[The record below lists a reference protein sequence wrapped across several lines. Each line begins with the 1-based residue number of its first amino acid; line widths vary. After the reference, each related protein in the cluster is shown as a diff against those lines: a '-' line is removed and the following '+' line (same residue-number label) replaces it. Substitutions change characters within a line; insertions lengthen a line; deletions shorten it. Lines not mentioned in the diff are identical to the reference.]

1 MKIRAGISLG
11 LYQDEDTL
19 VAKIEAL
26 EDFIREANKK
36 AVEVS
41 QTGQGNLIVEDEV
54 YDLLVSELTELQ
66 GDNPVLTEL
75 WDSNIQG
82 QSDLNND
89 EVMMYHLTEHPMKSI
104 NTIKDLSN
112 KPYQNFL
119 TLFPYKVTRI
129 LLEAKLN
136 GHGIRVVYTNGHF
149 YKATS
154 RARGTNGKD
163 LTTVMSAILKKYN
176 LLYIDL
182 FSNSEITEIRGELV
196 MDSNVFEANRQVIN
210 AVSPLFAVASLSRDS
225 ASFEEKAMLDF
236 IPYRLYMIDEYS
248 NPIIFDSREDEFDML
263 QESGFYQNSPALP
276 YVSMNVIKEQLSD
289 QNYVDSLLDAF
300 TDQLNNF
307 SETSNFGYFTD
318 GVVLEVDDT
327 DIFTGMGADVKY
339 DYGNVALKIGA
350 WNQSSYTGYVQMIR
364 WTPGKSKLTPTAVV
378 SSSPDDI
385 IFEYEDVQYQ
395 GYDALNEVLD
405 IENYVG
411 ELWNLVVNKSD
422 LGVLTANG
430 SKVTKVPIY
439 EPNNIIKLELSIG
452 APLSFNFGGE
462 AGVVPLTQDGNLL
475 TK

>member
-1 MKIRAGISLG
+1 MKIRSGISLG

-26 EDFIREANKK
+26 EDFIRQSNAR

-41 QTGQGNLIVEDEV
+41 QTGQGNLLVEDEV
-54 YDLLVSELTELQ
+54 YDLLVAELTELQ
-66 GDNPVLTEL
+66 ADNPVLTEL
-75 WDSNIQG
+75 WDSNLQG

-89 EVMMYHLTEHPMKSI
+89 EVMMHHLTEHPMKSI

-119 TLFPYKVTRI
+119 TLFPYNETRV

-136 GHGIRVVYTNGHF
+136 GHGIRVVYTNGQF

-182 FSNSEITEIRGELV
+182 FADSEITELRGELV
-196 MDSNVFEANRQVIN
+196 MDSNVFEANKQAIN

-236 IPYRLYMIDEYS
+236 IPYRLYMIDEDL
-248 NPIIFDSREDEFDML
+248 NPIIFDSREDEFEML
-263 QESGFYQNSPALP
+263 QEAGFYVNSPALP
-276 YVSMNVIKEQLSD
+276 YVTMDATKEQLAD
-289 QNYVDSLLDAF
+289 LNYVDYLLDTF
-300 TDQLNNF
+300 TAQLNTF
-307 SETSNFGYFTD
+307 SEDSNFGYFTD

-327 DIFTGMGADVKY
+327 ETFTSMGADVKY

-350 WNQSSYTGYVQMIR
+350 WNQSAYTGYVQMIR

-385 IFEYEDVQYQ
+385 IFEYDGVQYQ

-422 LGVLTANG
+422 LGVPTANG